1 MKGIVCVAVAA
12 WFAVLLGQLVNAVEH
27 WNGFSDENSDDGKE
41 LQKHCRLGNGI
52 KQIVYL
58 QFDNTHLK
66 RDNPGVPSDLEQM
79 RPSTTS

>member
-12 WFAVLLGQLVNAVEH
+12 GLAASLGQPANAAEQQ
-27 WNGFSDENSDDGKE
+27 NGRSDETSDADKE
-41 LQKHCRLGNGI
+41 RHKRCRLGNGI

>member
-12 WFAVLLGQLVNAVEH
+12 WLAVSLGQPANAAEH
-27 WNGFSDENSDDGKE
+27 RNGRSDEEGKE
-41 LQKHCRLGNGI
+41 HHKHCRLGNGI

-66 RDNPGVPSDLEQM
+66 RDNPGVPSDLE
-79 RPSTTS
+79 